1 MTIHAHMPE
10 AEYRAHPAWSWS
22 TAKHALACPAEA
34 LDQRERPI
42 DSNDA
47 MRLGTMIHTAIL
59 EPAEYALRYIV
70 PPVVERQPGWDV
82 DGKRGAYTVRGV
94 EYATKAEAEA
104 AALPWGWAG
113 CTDTYRTQAEA
124 KSALGAAMPGEWVT
138 QELYD
143 DVAARAAQAIAKLPA
158 GLSHEVA
165 MLGSIEGCAVKG
177 RADGCGAGV
186 VLDVK
191 TSRDLSPAAI
201 SRTAAQS
208 KWPAQVWTYGELA
221 RQAGYGTPERY
232 CILVVQAPVVSGS
245 PLGLSSSRQPR
256 HHARL
261 LTIDDAAMA
270 QGRRDALMVWRA
282 VRDCAASGVW
292 PDYPDGALSLPRW
305 ALDGAVE
312 EVESW

>member
-1 MTIHAHMPE
+1 VMTIHAHMPE

-113 CTDTYRTQAEA
+113 CAETYRTQAEA

-143 DVAARAAQAIAKLPA
+143 DVPPALRKPSPSCPLVCRTRSPCLAASRAARSRAA
-158 GLSHEVA
+158 
-165 MLGSIEGCAVKG
+165 
-177 RADGCGAGV
+177 
-186 VLDVK
+186 
-191 TSRDLSPAAI
+191 
-201 SRTAAQS
+201 RTAAALAWFWMS
-208 KWPAQVWTYGELA
+208 RPPA
-221 RQAGYGTPERY
+221 
-232 CILVVQAPVVSGS
+232 I
-245 PLGLSSSRQPR
+245 
-256 HHARL
+256 
-261 LTIDDAAMA
+261 
-270 QGRRDALMVWRA
+270 
-282 VRDCAASGVW
+282 
-292 PDYPDGALSLPRW
+292 
-305 ALDGAVE
+305 
-312 EVESW
+312 